1 MPEVTFTRK
10 AGDSMHKFRS
20 YSQSFMLDVSAWD
33 GAQYP
38 IALYHQ
44 EEGSAVSLTLH
55 LTAAQASA
63 LAAEDAPVDR
73 VYELAVLLYPLSK
86 PLGDTP

>member
-1 MPEVTFTRK
+1 MTAAFTRK

-55 LTAAQASA
+55 LTAAQARA
-63 LAAEDAPVDR
+63 LAH
-73 VYELAVLLYPLSK
+73 ELLHAADVAQQA
-86 PLGDTP
+86 DTNTPQG

>member
-1 MPEVTFTRK
+1 MTTFTRK
-10 AGDSMHKFRS
+10 TGDSMRKFRS
-20 YSQSFMLDVSAWD
+20 YSENFMLDVSALD

-55 LTAAQASA
+55 LTAAQAHA
-63 LAAEDAPVDR
+63 LAHE
-73 VYELAVLLYPLSK
+73 LLYAADVAEQATNTTP
-86 PLGDTP
+86 GD

>member
-1 MPEVTFTRK
+1 MTTFTRK

-44 EEGSAVSLTLH
+44 EEGSAVYLTLH
-55 LTAAQASA
+55 LTAAQARA
-63 LAAEDAPVDR
+63 LAHELLHAADVAQQAETN
-73 VYELAVLLYPLSK
+73 
-86 PLGDTP
+86 TPQG

>member
-1 MPEVTFTRK
+1 MTTFTRQ

-20 YSQSFMLDVSAWD
+20 YSKGFMLDVSAWD

-44 EEGSAVSLTLH
+44 EEGSAVSVTLH
-55 LTAAQASA
+55 MTAATARA
-63 LAAEDAPVDR
+63 MA
-73 VYELAVLLYPLSK
+73 YELLHAANVAELA
-86 PLGDTP
+86 DTNTPQG

>member
-1 MPEVTFTRK
+1 MTTFTRK
-10 AGDSMHKFRS
+10 AGDSLHKFRS
-20 YSQSFMLDVSAWD
+20 YSENFMLDVSALC

-55 LTAAQASA
+55 LTAAQARA
-63 LAAEDAPVDR
+63 LAHELLHAADVA
-73 VYELAVLLYPLSK
+73 ELAAK
-86 PLGDTP
+86 TTPGE

>member
-1 MPEVTFTRK
+1 MTVFTRK

-44 EEGSAVSLTLH
+44 EEGSAVSLTRH

-63 LAAEDAPVDR
+63 LAH
-73 VYELAVLLYPLSK
+73 ELLHAADVAQQA
-86 PLGDTP
+86 DTNTPQG

>member
-1 MPEVTFTRK
+1 MTTFTRQ
-10 AGDSMHKFRS
+10 AGDSMRKFRS

-44 EEGSAVSLTLH
+44 EEGSAVSPTLH

-63 LAAEDAPVDR
+63 LAH
-73 VYELAVLLYPLSK
+73 ELLHAADVAQQA
-86 PLGDTP
+86 DTNTPQG

>member
-1 MPEVTFTRK
+1 MTTFTRK

-44 EEGSAVSLTLH
+44 EEGSAVSVTLH

-63 LAAEDAPVDR
+63 LAH
-73 VYELAVLLYPLSK
+73 ELLHAADVQA
-86 PLGDTP
+86 DTNTPQG

>member
-1 MPEVTFTRK
+1 MTAAFTRK
-10 AGDSMHKFRS
+10 VGDSMHKFRS

-44 EEGSAVSLTLH
+44 EEGSAVSVTLH

-63 LAAEDAPVDR
+63 LAHELLHAADVAQQAAET
-73 VYELAVLLYPLSK
+73 
-86 PLGDTP
+86 TPGK

>member
-1 MPEVTFTRK
+1 MTTFPRQ
-10 AGDSMHKFRS
+10 AGDSMRKFRS
-20 YSQSFMLDVSAWD
+20 YSQSFMRDVSAWD

-44 EEGSAVSLTLH
+44 EEGSADSVTLH

-63 LAAEDAPVDR
+63 LAH
-73 VYELAVLLYPLSK
+73 ELLHAADVAQQVETTT
-86 PLGDTP
+86 GD

>member
-55 LTAAQASA
+55 LTAAQARA
-63 LAAEDAPVDR
+63 LAHELLHALDVA
-73 VYELAVLLYPLSK
+73 ELAAKTTP
-86 PLGDTP
+86 GD

>member
-1 MPEVTFTRK
+1 MTAFTRK

-63 LAAEDAPVDR
+63 LANELLHAADVA
-73 VYELAVLLYPLSK
+73 ELAAKTTP
-86 PLGDTP
+86 GD

>member
-1 MPEVTFTRK
+1 MTAFTRQ

-44 EEGSAVSLTLH
+44 EEGSAVSVTLH
-55 LTAAQASA
+55 LTAATARA
-63 LAAEDAPVDR
+63 LAH
-73 VYELAVLLYPLSK
+73 ELLHAADVAQQAT
-86 PLGDTP
+86 DTTPGG

>member
-1 MPEVTFTRK
+1 MSEVAFTRK
-10 AGDSMHKFRS
+10 AGDSMRKFRS

-63 LAAEDAPVDR
+63 LAH
-73 VYELAVLLYPLSK
+73 ELLHAADVAQQAANTT
-86 PLGDTP
+86 GD

>member
-1 MPEVTFTRK
+1 MTTFTRQ

-44 EEGSAVSLTLH
+44 EEGSAVSVTLH
-55 LTAAQASA
+55 LTAALA
-63 LAAEDAPVDR
+63 LARALA
-73 VYELAVLLYPLSK
+73 YELMHAADVAQQA
-86 PLGDTP
+86 DTNTPQG

>member
-1 MPEVTFTRK
+1 MTVFTRK

-44 EEGSAVSLTLH
+44 EEGSAVSVTLH
-55 LTAAQASA
+55 LTAAQASD
-63 LAAEDAPVDR
+63 LAH
-73 VYELAVLLYPLSK
+73 ELLHAADVAQQA
-86 PLGDTP
+86 DTNTPQG